1 MTSMIQIRNV
11 SDTLHRRLKVRA
23 ALEGISMSQFVIR
36 EIERSLE
43 RPSRKEVL
51 EAIRS
56 QEKVSL
62 DRDPATV
69 LHEER
74 DTR

>member
-1 MTSMIQIRNV
+1 
-11 SDTLHRRLKVRA
+11 
-23 ALEGISMSQFVIR
+23 MSQFVIR